1 MKKKWLALLL
11 AVVMIISCT
20 TAVWMISTNAA
31 SGAYSVANAVAH
43 IDTVTGVQTLHSEKL
58 SNFTAAF
65 DYTPKSDQSVWGIRY
80 DYDSSLKKTAVNE
93 DFEAYVTGDKA
104 YNTITVTAGSGRGM
118 IGSVGQW
125 QDGAATI
132 FSGTDYDATFWLHQN
147 NGDWGKMNIKVK
159 DGVQFIFRGNKHS
172 GDANT
177 IGLYKS
183 SVTVNNNPAAA
194 DLLASFSLKDYGYSY
209 NQGKVYYRI
218 TVTKENIK
226 MYISPV
232 NDFDGLEP
240 VIDYTLPEEL
250 AKEASELTF
259 SQGNTGLLLDE
270 IKVIDPTKSGYE
282 TNTETIRTYEKYEE
296 VFSEDFEDETATD
309 AVSGTA
315 KVIKNGEDNVLD
327 FGDKAWNV
335 KHSITEDLPQNSS
348 IVFHAHGGNPDW
360 ENIHIYFN
368 NDLKIQ
374 FLGSKH
380 GVSAG
385 SYTARLVKGSDVY
398 ATANTFGNLTTGGG
412 TYIRIDNQ
420 DGLVSLYVSANGN
433 FENAAPIIQQQIHGY
448 ADKGRLYIHKEGN
461 ATFRVD
467 DIKVYDFGTYTEDT
481 VKTFSGE
488 YGVVLSE
495 SDKVTA
501 FEVNGTDFEKIKTAD
516 FKYKAGQKYRIAVL
530 RDRTNLTVTVDGKE
544 AFKATVP
551 YDTANHI
558 GEIAIEPANADIS
571 NVDLY
576 DSGRITFEDRGAVLV
591 PFDLAENIGI
601 LATSH
606 KENKVEKSKND
617 INLSIAADSVPNYLG
632 KTGNASVN
640 TSAILAEEV
649 GDLVLDFYIK
659 DGRNDWVEDTI
670 MFGVPDKITFDEVYG
685 YQHDPWGLYKSGYA
699 LRFTTGAVTATNKS
713 YNYNLC
719 EINGGALSS
728 IKKRT
733 DPIDYHWGSSA
744 GHVRIERKGDTV
756 RVYTAPIGEALTLI
770 DEVKAEKYLLG
781 NVYWYH
787 RLANANMMNIRAYDT
802 ANRTA
807 HTAGDGANAE
817 PTRLV
822 AFYSTTKTDKDIL
835 IEESQSTYE
844 KIGPWYYIKNP
855 HRNATYLKQS
865 LTGDVELTN
874 MDMSF
879 EYYGGGH
886 WMTNTF
892 YFASSNKYG
901 TTSYA
906 LTIKGNGTAGLSADK
921 CNLILTRNY
930 YGKSVVLG
938 KATVPN
944 LTVGVFK
951 FHITIN
957 NGKINVLCKPK
968 NAPDSEGTVLSGDNG
983 GFDIRGGVYM
993 YLYDDCYARLKDIVI
1008 YNGVDAK
1015 NAEQPDL
1022 STPKETVL
1030 KNDFEDANNIPA
1042 KLFKNEKGV
1051 TVKHNTDKG
1060 MLQFDTN
1067 HNNYIQS
1074 TIEPATDWLEDLTIQ
1089 FDYLGHRGDWNLNF
1103 FAWHCSRKSGDRY
1116 SSLYLAVLG
1125 NNVAGNEKAGD
1136 NIAKVKGANIQLVAS
1151 ENGKKTCLGWAAL
1164 PDINGG
1170 RQHSIRI
1177 TQEGGLTKVWVWPKE
1192 QDMPTEPT
1200 IVGTNY
1206 HPELCY
1212 GGFFVHS
1219 WCGNFSIDNL
1229 EILNYPNY
1237 VIPEPVSHLSKPIGE
1252 IFRVDRIL
1260 EVVEEPSKGD
1270 DKTQIVDIESE
1281 KSNLGLILAIVIPAC
1296 VVLLAGLTVILI
1308 VILKKRKKQQ

>member
-1 MKKKWLALLL
+1 MKKKLL
-11 AVVMIISCT
+11 AVVLAIVMIVSCT
-20 TAVWMISTNAA
+20 TAVWMVSTNAA

-43 IDTVTGVQTLHSEKL
+43 LDSVTGVQTLHSEKL

-65 DYTPKSDQSVWGIRY
+65 DYIPNTDDAALKFRY
-80 DYDSSLKKTAVNE
+80 DYDSTLKKTAVNE
-93 DFEAYVTGDKA
+93 DFESYAPGDKA
-104 YNTITVTAGSGRGM
+104 YNTITVSAGSGRGM

-125 QDGAATI
+125 QEGAVT
-132 FSGTDYDATFWLHQN
+132 FFNGTDYDATFWMHQN
-147 NGDWGKMNIKVK
+147 NGDYGRMNIKIK
-159 DGVQFIFRGNKHS
+159 DGIQFIFRGVKHS
-172 GDANT
+172 GDENT

-194 DLLASFSLKDYGYSY
+194 DLLDSFSLKDYGYSY

-218 TVTKENIK
+218 TVTKDNIK

-250 AKEASELTF
+250 AKEESELTF
-259 SQGNTGLLLDE
+259 SQGNTGLLIDE
-270 IKVIDPTKSGYE
+270 IKIIDVTKDGYE
-282 TNTETIRTYEKYEE
+282 TNTETVRTYEKYEE
-296 VFSEDFEDETATD
+296 VLSEDFEDDTAVE
-309 AVSGTA
+309 AVSGA
-315 KVIKNGEDNVLD
+315 ANVIKNGENNVLD

-335 KHSITEDLPQNSS
+335 KHSINEELPKNSS
-348 IVFHAHGGNPDW
+348 IVLHVHGGNPDW

-368 NDLKIQ
+368 DQ
-374 FLGSKH
+374 FKVQFTGARKNNPK
-380 GVSAG
+380 V
-385 SYTARLVKGSDVY
+385 YTAKLMKGNEVY

-433 FENAAPIIQQQIHGY
+433 FENATPFIQQQIHGY
-448 ADKGRLYIHKEGN
+448 SDKGRLYIHKEGN
-461 ATFRVD
+461 AQFRVD
-467 DIKVYDFGTYTEDT
+467 NIKVYDFGGYTEDT
-481 VKTFSGE
+481 ITTFNGE
-488 YGVVLSE
+488 YGVVQFQN
-495 SDKVTA
+495 DKVTA
-501 FEVNGTDFEKIKTAD
+501 YEVNGTDFEEIKASNLE
-516 FKYKAGQKYRIAVL
+516 FKAGQKYRVAIL

-544 AFKATVP
+544 ILKTAVE
-551 YDTANHI
+551 YNTANHL
-558 GEIAIEPANADIS
+558 GEIAVEVGEGTIENLD
-571 NVDLY
+571 VY
-576 DSGRITFEDRGAVLV
+576 DSGRITFDDRGAVLV

-659 DGRNDWVEDTI
+659 DGRNDWVEDSI

-699 LRFTTGAVTATNKS
+699 LRFTTGAVNATTKS

-719 EINGGALSS
+719 EINGGAISS

-802 ANRTA
+802 ANRTD

-855 HRNATYLKQS
+855 NRNATYLKQS

-968 NAPDSEGTVLSGDNG
+968 NAPDSEGTVLSGDSG

-1008 YNGVDAK
+1008 YNGVDTK

-1030 KNDFEDANNIPA
+1030 KNDFEDANNIPV
-1042 KLFKNEKGV
+1042 KQFKDEKSGRFV
-1051 TVKHNTDKG
+1051 QHNADKG
-1060 MLQFDTN
+1060 MLQFNTN

-1074 TIEPATDWLEDLTIQ
+1074 AIEPVNDWLEDLTIQ
-1089 FDYLGHRGDWNLNF
+1089 FDYLGHRGDWNMNF

-1116 SSLYLAVLG
+1116 SSLYLVVLG
-1125 NNVAGNEKAGD
+1125 NNVAGNANAGE
-1136 NIAKVKGANIQLVAS
+1136 NIAKVKGANVQLVAS
-1151 ENGKKTCLGWAAL
+1151 EYGKKTCLGWAAL

-1192 QDMPTEPT
+1192 MDMPTEPT
-1200 IVGTNY
+1200 FVATNY

-1212 GGFFVHS
+1212 GGLFVHS

-1252 IFRVDRIL
+1252 IFRVDRIV
-1260 EVVEEPSKGD
+1260 EVVDEPSKEVEKND
-1270 DKTQIVDIESE
+1270 IVAVEPKGMSI
-1281 KSNLGLILAIVIPAC
+1281 GLILAIVIPAC
-1296 VVLLAGLTVILI
+1296 VVVLGALTVVLI
-1308 VILKKRKKQQ
+1308 FVIKKRKKQ